1 MSNKVSTINI
11 FNKGV
16 KELQKELNTTEYN
29 SWIKPLQFDLK
40 EKGFSIEI
48 ELLSKY
54 LKNNN
59 SIIEHPISYKGRT
72 YEEGKKIRTF
82 DGFLYLFNTIKY
94 RII

>member
-1 MSNKVSTINI
+1 MQINFYLYFFSIVFQKKITDIASCYKILPTKVFKN
-11 FNKGV
+11 
-16 KELQKELNTTEYN
+16 
-29 SWIKPLQFDLK
+29 FDLK
-40 EKGFSIEI
+40 KKGFSIEI